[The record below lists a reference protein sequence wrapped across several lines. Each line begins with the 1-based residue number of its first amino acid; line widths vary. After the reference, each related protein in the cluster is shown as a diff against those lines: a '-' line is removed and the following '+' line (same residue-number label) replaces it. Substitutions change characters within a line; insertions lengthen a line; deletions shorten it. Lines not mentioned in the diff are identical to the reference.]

1 MTRKGQKKNNHRSCD
16 ADAGTRPG
24 NADTIAEVTGVA
36 TKEQIYQEQLVAL
49 GIYDPAFDPAIHQL
63 CILERELSRAQKQW
77 KATAAPGQAPLVTS
91 PIYQIICQLRRDI
104 RASRDELGLTPKALR
119 KLKGTLELG
128 GETDTED
135 KTVLGFVLDKY
146 ADR

>member
-1 MTRKGQKKNNHRSCD
+1 M
-16 ADAGTRPG
+16 
-24 NADTIAEVTGVA
+24 A

-119 KLKGTLELG
+119 RLRGQNVPVAGTEAPAGSGNAAFAEIL
-128 GETDTED
+128 DTIKDATREPIN
-135 KTVLGFVLDKY
+135 V
-146 ADR
+146 

>member
-1 MTRKGQKKNNHRSCD
+1 M
-16 ADAGTRPG
+16 
-24 NADTIAEVTGVA
+24 A
-36 TKEQIYQEQLVAL
+36 TKEQMYASQLSEL

-119 KLKGTLELG
+119 KLKGSLELG
-128 GETDTED
+128 GVPEAEE
-135 KTVLGFVLDKY
+135 KTVLGFVLEKY

>member
-1 MTRKGQKKNNHRSCD
+1 MKNNQRLCD
-16 ADAGTRPG
+16 ADAGARSG
-24 NADTIAEVTGVA
+24 DADTIAEVTGVA

-104 RASRDELGLTPKALR
+104 RASRDELGLTPKALKR
-119 KLKGTLELG
+119 LKGAAPASPEAPQQG
-128 GETDTED
+128 IISR
-135 KTVLGFVLDKY
+135 LDEIKRRVEAY
-146 ADR
+146 DHG

>member
-1 MTRKGQKKNNHRSCD
+1 MK
-16 ADAGTRPG
+16 
-24 NADTIAEVTGVA
+24 AEDKYRQRLT
-36 TKEQIYQEQLVAL
+36 ELE
-49 GIYDPAFDPAIHQL
+49 IYDPAFDPAIHQL

-119 KLKGTLELG
+119 KLKGSLELG
-128 GETDTED
+128 NTPDVED
-135 KTVLGFVLDKY
+135 KTVLGFVLEKY